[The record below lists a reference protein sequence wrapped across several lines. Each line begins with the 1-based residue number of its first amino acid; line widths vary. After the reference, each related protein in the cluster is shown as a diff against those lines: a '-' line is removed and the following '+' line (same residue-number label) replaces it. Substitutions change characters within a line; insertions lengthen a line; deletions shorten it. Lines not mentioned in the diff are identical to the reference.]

1 MNQWKMGVNMGIF
14 DKVFG
19 KGEESEIL
27 EDLDDVVEETDRD
40 VVTPEAKM
48 YVKKIALRNEGDV
61 DNVIKELSEGNVVI
75 IDTTPIIKQPNR
87 LRRFSDKIKAFVV
100 KNNGD
105 IAALVASHEL
115 ILATPNAVKI
125 VKAKK

>member
-1 MNQWKMGVNMGIF
+1 MGIF